1 MGPIRKTSAYAS
13 RTRSTGPPRKPSED
27 PPERKPNRNHRA
39 GAGRNRARKRVK
51 KDKPNNT
58 VFTPE
63 ESEDSENMQVTAAVE
78 QEPWP
83 DLEPA
88 AAFGLETRDFAPSAL
103 GARLGT
109 AMASRRRA
117 YSAPSAST
125 TPIIR
130 RGRGLS
136 TVARID
142 FGAMTAEALVY
153 TVQRAADEMDR
164 RMRITS
170 IEGEAP
176 ERKRKFENGGDG
188 GTQ

>member
-1 MGPIRKTSAYAS
+1 MGSIRKTSTYAS

-63 ESEDSENMQVTAAVE
+63 ESEDSENMQVTAAE

-188 GTQ
+188 GTL